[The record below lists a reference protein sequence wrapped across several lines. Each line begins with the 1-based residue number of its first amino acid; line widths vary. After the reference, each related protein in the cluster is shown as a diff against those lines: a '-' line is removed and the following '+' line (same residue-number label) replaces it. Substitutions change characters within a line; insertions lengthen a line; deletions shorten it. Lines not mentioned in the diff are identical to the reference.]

1 MLLRPDMITVFSTSS
16 SSIAVSELKAK
27 ISGGSLV
34 AFKIYR
40 IGFNSVGIV
49 ALYADGYRKSLGG
62 SILQ

>member
-1 MLLRPDMITVFSTSS
+1 
-16 SSIAVSELKAK
+16 VSELKAK